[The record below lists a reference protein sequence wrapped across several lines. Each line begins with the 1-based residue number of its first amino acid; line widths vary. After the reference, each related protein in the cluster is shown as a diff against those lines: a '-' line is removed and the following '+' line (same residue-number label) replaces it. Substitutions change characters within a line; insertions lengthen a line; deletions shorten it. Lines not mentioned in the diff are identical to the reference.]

1 MGQSVK
7 LDSTESLFSSAYS
20 ALVFAF
26 NVSRQCYDRPFMN
39 KVASPAIGSGKGLA
53 GLDGAAQ
60 AGMIRAEVKALGKLA
75 EAFLIA
81 RIAPRSEPCSCRSA
95 CCGGSKT
102 NPEWFDAISALS
114 EYARN
119 AALSGTTANG
129 MLRQAYVAR
138 YFATKDQRVS
148 LERLAEKHD
157 IDRHTVGSHYSKLS
171 KVFKEIESMVQ
182 NSIEDRLRE
191 IGIVGS
197 E

>member
-1 MGQSVK
+1 MGQSANFD
-7 LDSTESLFSSAYS
+7 LNEPLFSSAYS

-60 AGMIRAEVKALGKLA
+60 AGMIRAEVKALGELA

-95 CCGGSKT
+95 CCGGSRT
-102 NPEWFDAISALS
+102 NSEWFDAISALS

-119 AALSGTTANG
+119 AALAGTTANG

-138 YFATKDQRVS
+138 YFAMKDQRVS
-148 LERLAEKHD
+148 LELLAEKHD
-157 IDRHTVGSHYSKLS
+157 LNRQTIGTHYSKLS
-171 KVFKEIESMVQ
+171 KVFKEVESLAQ
-182 NSIEDRLRE
+182 NAIEDRLRE
-191 IGIVGS
+191 IGVVGT